1 MRITYDSDSDIL
13 WIRLGSG
20 EISES
25 DELESGLILDYS
37 ADGHVVGM
45 EIHQASTRMDNPRA
59 IEFAVA
65 S

>member
-1 MRITYDSDSDIL
+1 MRITYDGEADIL

-20 EISES
+20 GISDS
-25 DELESGLILDYS
+25 DELESGMILDYD
-37 ADGHVVGM
+37 AEGHVVGL
-45 EIHQASTRMDNPRA
+45 EIHRASTRIENPRA